1 MQCLLKEWERER
13 ENEVKI
19 IYLLLMGNIVSIVR
33 IMVYFGQEFLMN
45 LKEKKSIKKMYSYI
59 KVWELTDS

>member
-1 MQCLLKEWERER
+1 
-13 ENEVKI
+13 
-19 IYLLLMGNIVSIVR
+19 MGNIVSIVR